1 MNIDEGL
8 QWEGWDST
16 RPADITMEGIT
27 HEYGK
32 TVGCF
37 FKAGRDYSRDF
48 STDAMSFFI
57 NETAASIMNL
67 GNPIGK
73 TLRWLG
79 GKFTII
85 GVVKDMVMESPYT
98 PTLPTVYYIAPWWT
112 PVVNIRLKPGSAAGD
127 ALGRIESVFKKYD
140 ATEPFNFKFADSE
153 YELKFR
159 AEQRFSVLQGFF
171 VAWLFL
177 SVAWACSD
185 LSLSSRSKGPKRS
198 ASEKFLEFS
207 SLAYGVCYPGNFS
220 CWWFF
225 QNASPCRQGIFLCIA
240 GCKIIPTGPE
250 ISWWILLAAG
260 AGALIITL
268 MTVSFQAIKS
278 AMANPVKALRSP

>member
-32 TVGCF
+32 TVGWEL
-37 FKAGRDYSRDF
+37 KAGRDYSRDF
-48 STDAMSFFI
+48 STDAMSMVI

-127 ALGRIESVFKKYD
+127 ALGRIS
-140 ATEPFNFKFADSE
+140 PF
-153 YELKFR
+153 LKNMTR
-159 AEQRFSVLQGFF
+159 LNPSI
-171 VAWLFL
+171 
-177 SVAWACSD
+177 SN
-185 LSLSSRSKGPKRS
+185 SRTRNMS
-198 ASEKFLEFS
+198 
-207 SLAYGVCYPGNFS
+207 
-220 CWWFF
+220 
-225 QNASPCRQGIFLCIA
+225 
-240 GCKIIPTGPE
+240 
-250 ISWWILLAAG
+250 
-260 AGALIITL
+260 
-268 MTVSFQAIKS
+268 
-278 AMANPVKALRSP
+278 